1 MGGAKDVP
9 RLLRLRARAFGAL
22 VADEANE
29 DDAVDCGG
37 HADPAVAGL
46 PSQKA
51 TVERTEAGAEGGGVS
66 GAAGKPGARLVYEH
80 DTLNSRAILCALT
93 VQACRSASHGRR
105 LPTA

>member
-1 MGGAKDVP
+1 MKTM
-9 RLLRLRARAFGAL
+9 RLIV
-22 VADEANE
+22 VAMLIMLLLG
-29 DDAVDCGG
+29 C
-37 HADPAVAGL
+37 AG
-46 PSQKA
+46 QKA

-66 GAAGKPGARLVYEH
+66 GEAAKPGALLVYEH